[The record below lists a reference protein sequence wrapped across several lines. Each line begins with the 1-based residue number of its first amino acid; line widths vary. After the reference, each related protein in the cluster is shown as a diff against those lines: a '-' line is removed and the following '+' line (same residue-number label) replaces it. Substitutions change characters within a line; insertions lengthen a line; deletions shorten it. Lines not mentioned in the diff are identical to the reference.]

1 MDMRTTSKLVFAL
14 VMLMMAAVLSAQAA
28 SDKYKITTLSSR
40 PDMISGGDVLV
51 QVDLPTNVAATAAM
65 VRLNGQDVSAALH
78 ADQSGHA
85 LVGIVTGLR
94 VGDNKLEVFNGS
106 GGKAVAEAN
115 LKNYPI
121 TGPIISGPQEHPFVC
136 QTQDFRMPDKT
147 TLGAPLDDNC
157 SVKTVVSYVYKSTEP
172 APPAERRGG
181 GGAGGGAGRGG
192 APAAEG
198 AEGGGGAAAG
208 AAPAALN
215 LKPLTNMT
223 TLPADVAYTT
233 TTTGDKVPF
242 IVRVETGTINRGIYQ
257 FVVLSDPT
265 KESNVGPLNPPKEW
279 NKRLLYS
286 FGPGCVGGWNKQ
298 GISIGNGGVIN
309 ENVVGKG
316 YAEAG
321 STLNVFGNDCSEV
334 IAAETFMM
342 VKERFIKAYGQPEIT
357 FSRGGSGGSEQQL
370 PIADNYPGLLDGI
383 IPGRTFPDVLTNA
396 QNVFDSQLLNDY
408 FAKSGA
414 SLTDE
419 QKLAVTGE
427 AALRDASTD
436 LTRINP
442 KTCPMQIPESDRFS
456 PANPKGARCDVFD
469 HYVNIYGR
477 DPATGYARR
486 PLDNVGVQYGLAAMN
501 AGKITVA
508 QFIDLNQKVGGY
520 DNNGLPQATRTVADP
535 VALQRVYETGRI
547 TNGGQGLAKIPIIDV
562 REYTDFTAG
571 ANVHQKYYSFA
582 LRDRLQKANGTFA
595 NHILIVAST
604 ADTNKMGDYAIAKM
618 DQWLTAL
625 KKDTSNAPA
634 MQKMAKAKPAD
645 LTDGCYSKT
654 GELMSEPQ
662 TFSGGKCN
670 DLYKTFS
677 SPRMVAGDPIANN
690 IYKCQLKPVDR
701 KDYQVQLSD
710 AEWAQL
716 KSTFSGGVCDWSKA
730 GVSQRAPKGTWL
742 SYPESSDQGKL
753 ARPGNIQPS
762 AFRADN

>member
-1 MDMRTTSKLVFAL
+1 MRTTSKLAFVLAL
-14 VMLMMAAVLSAQAA
+14 LMMTVALSAQAA
-28 SDKYKITTLSSR
+28 GDKFKITTLSSR

-51 QVDLPTNVAATAAM
+51 QVDLPANVAADNAV

-78 ADQSGHA
+78 ADQSGHT
-85 LVGIVTGLR
+85 LVGIVSGLR
-94 VGDNKLEVFNGS
+94 PGDNKLEVFNRSGS
-106 GGKAVAEAN
+106 KAAAEAD
-115 LKNYPI
+115 LRNYPI
-121 TGPIISGPQEHPFVC
+121 TGPIFSGPQEHPFVC

-157 SVKTVVSYVYKSTEP
+157 SVKTVVSYFYKSTEP
-172 APPAERRGG
+172 AAPAEGRGRG
-181 GGAGGGAGRGG
+181 GRGG
-192 APAAEG
+192 AAAAEG
-198 AEGGGGAAAG
+198 AEGRGGAGAG
-208 AAPAALN
+208 AAPVALN
-215 LKPLTNMT
+215 LKPLTDRT
-223 TLPADVAYTT
+223 TLPTDVAYTT

-298 GISIGNGGVIN
+298 GTSIGAGGGVIN

-321 STLNVFGNDCSEV
+321 STLNVFGNDCSDV
-334 IAAETFMM
+334 IAAETMMM
-342 VKERFIKAYGQPEIT
+342 VKERFIKAYGAPEIT
-357 FSRGGSGGSEQQL
+357 FSRGSSGGSEQQL

-396 QNVFDSQLLNDY
+396 QNIFDSQLLNDY
-408 FAKSGA
+408 FSKSGA
-414 SLTDE
+414 NLTDDE
-419 QKLAVTGE
+419 KLALTGE
-427 AALRDASTD
+427 AALRDASND

-442 KTCPMQIPESDRFS
+442 KTCPMQIPDSKRFS
-456 PANPKGARCDVFD
+456 PANPTGARCDVFD
-469 HYVNIYGR
+469 HYVNIFGR

-486 PLDNVGVQYGLAAMN
+486 PLDNVGVQYGLNALN

-508 QFIDLNQKVGGY
+508 QFLDLNQKIGGY
-520 DNNGLPQATRTVADP
+520 DNNGLPQESRTVADP
-535 VALQRVYETGRI
+535 VALQRAYETGRV
-547 TNGGQGLAKIPIIDV
+547 TNGGQGLAKTPIIDV

-595 NHILIVAST
+595 NHILIVGAA
-604 ADTNKMGDYAIAKM
+604 ADSNKMGDYAIAEM

-625 KKDTSNAPA
+625 KKDTSNAS
-634 MQKMAKAKPAD
+634 MTQKMAKAKPAD
-645 LTDGCYSKT
+645 LMDLCFSET
-654 GELMSEPQ
+654 GERIVEPQ

-670 DLYKTFS
+670 DLYRTYS
-677 SPRMVAGDPIANN
+677 SPRMIAGDPIANN
-690 IYKCQLKPVDR
+690 IYKCQLKPVDH
-701 KDYQVQLSD
+701 KDYQVQLSA

-716 KSTFSGGVCDWSKA
+716 QSTFTNGVCDWTKP
-730 GVSQRAPKGTWL
+730 GVAQRAPKGTWL
-742 SYPESSDQGKL
+742 SYSESSDQGKL
-753 ARPGNIQPS
+753 ARPGNVQPS

>member
-1 MDMRTTSKLVFAL
+1 MRTTLKLAFAL
-14 VMLMMAAVLSAQAA
+14 ALLMMAVALSTQAA
-28 SDKYKITTLSSR
+28 GEKFKITTLSSR
-40 PDMISGGDVLV
+40 PDMVSGGDVLV
-51 QVDLPTNVAATAAM
+51 QVDLPANVAADKA
-65 VRLNGQDVSAALH
+65 VVHLNGQDVSSSLH

-85 LVGIVTGLR
+85 LVGIVSGLR

-106 GGKAVAEAN
+106 GSKSVAEAN

-147 TLGAPLDDNC
+147 SLGAPLDDNC
-157 SVKTVVSYVYKSTEP
+157 SVKTVVSYVYNSTEP

-181 GGAGGGAGRGG
+181 GGGRGG
-192 APAAEG
+192 AAG
-198 AEGGGGAAAG
+198 AEGPGAG
-208 AAPAALN
+208 AGPAPLN
-215 LKPLTNMT
+215 LKPLTDMT

-298 GISIGNGGVIN
+298 GTNIGAGGGVIN

-321 STLNVFGNDCSEV
+321 STLNVFGNDCNDV

-342 VKERFIKAYGQPEIT
+342 VKERFIKAYGPPEIT

-414 SLTDE
+414 SLTDD
-419 QKLAVTGE
+419 QKLAITGE

-442 KTCPMQIPESDRFS
+442 KTCPMQIPQSERFS
-456 PANPKGARCDVFD
+456 PENPKGARCDVFD

-477 DPATGYARR
+477 DPETGYARR
-486 PLDNVGVQYGLAAMN
+486 PLDNVGVQYGLVALN
-501 AGKITVA
+501 AGKITLT
-508 QFIDLNQKVGGY
+508 QFLDLNQKVGGY
-520 DNNGLPQATRTVADP
+520 DNNGLPQASRTVADP

-547 TNGGQGLAKIPIIDV
+547 TSGGQGLSKIPIIDV

-604 ADTNKMGDYAIAKM
+604 KDTNKMGDYAIAKM
-618 DQWLTAL
+618 DEWLTAL

-634 MQKMAKAKPAD
+634 MQKMTKDKPAD
-645 LTDGCYSKT
+645 LMDGCYTKT
-654 GELMSEPQ
+654 GELMNEPL
-662 TFSGGKCN
+662 TFGGGKCN
-670 DLYKTFS
+670 DLYKTYS
-677 SPRMVAGDPIANN
+677 SPRMIAGDPIANN
-690 IYKCQLKPVDR
+690 IYKCQLKPVDK
-701 KDYQVQLSD
+701 KDYQVQFSD

-716 KSTFSGGVCDWSKA
+716 KSTFSSGVCDWSKP

-742 SYPESSDQGKL
+742 SYPGSSDQGKL
-753 ARPGNIQPS
+753 AAPGNGQPS